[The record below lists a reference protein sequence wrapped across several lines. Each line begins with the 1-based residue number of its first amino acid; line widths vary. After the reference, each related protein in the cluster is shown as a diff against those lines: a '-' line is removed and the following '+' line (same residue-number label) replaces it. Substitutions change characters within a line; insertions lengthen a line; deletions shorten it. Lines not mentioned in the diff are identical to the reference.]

1 MAKYGREGHRGRI
14 KQAYLEHGAEN
25 MSGVHLVELFLA
37 LLIPR
42 KDVKPIAYA
51 LFNRFDKIERIFTAS
66 YDELISVDGIGDN
79 TAVAIMLYNDLMKRV
94 ENVKC
99 ENLLDKNNRIGYAK
113 ANLFGKE
120 KYNAIFVSPDG
131 SALDNFQF
139 DTLDLIAK
147 NYILEN
153 AVMKNCCAIF
163 VMRYGLQDVTNGD
176 IPFVVQ
182 LKSLLNSIGIVF
194 LDYIAVGI
202 NGCTSI
208 NDTEHFKL
216 LSN

>member
-14 KQAYLEHGAEN
+14 KQAYLEHGAED

-42 KDVKPIAYA
+42 KDVKPISYA

-94 ENVKC
+94 EAVNSD
-99 ENLLDKNNRIGYAK
+99 NLFDKNNRIGYAK
-113 ANLFGKE
+113 VKLFGKE
-120 KYNAIFVSPDG
+120 KYNAIFVNPDG
-131 SALDNFQF
+131 SVLSDFQF

-153 AVMKNCCAIF
+153 AVMQNSCAIF
-163 VMRYGLQDVTNGD
+163 VMRYGSQDVTNGD
-176 IPFVVQ
+176 IPFVMKF
-182 LKSLLNSIGIVF
+182 KSLLNSIGIVF

-216 LSN
+216 LEN